1 MNRYIQ
7 HVRSLITVTKRDAAL
22 GYYSVWHR
30 LDLCGH
36 ELLFV
41 SAATLIFDFFKICIS
56 CAYLCC
62 IPLFSHVLRR
72 ILLCIFSHRAYRFE
86 MMPARARNSCTL

>member
-41 SAATLIFDFFKICIS
+41 SAATLIFDFFLKFAYHVHIFVVFHCS
-56 CAYLCC
+56 LTCCVGSYCAYSL
-62 IPLFSHVLRR
+62 IEPIGLK
-72 ILLCIFSHRAYRFE
+72 
-86 MMPARARNSCTL
+86 